1 MLRNP
6 SAAHDSR
13 SCSIRTGFCPPTL
26 IPRNM
31 AIYAGMISQ
40 RIRKHYTRG
49 VARKSLAQLFRVC
62 TDSAVMLSLGTVSG
76 RISWKNGGTFL
87 DSEREWC
94 AKHHAEWD
102 HAKDKNYD
110 HYRDI
115 QQH

>member
-1 MLRNP
+1 
-6 SAAHDSR
+6 
-13 SCSIRTGFCPPTL
+13 
-26 IPRNM
+26 
-31 AIYAGMISQ
+31 
-40 RIRKHYTRG
+40 
-49 VARKSLAQLFRVC
+49 
-62 TDSAVMLSLGTVSG
+62 MLSLGTVSG